1 MDVRRRTGPESA
13 TARLIVRRIDAKA
26 GVNALEPLAAYGIV
40 CKNPLPVRRIGFRT
54 MNDKPLF
61 FLTLFLAAQSPAVAD
76 EWNWEVTPYLLGAG
90 IDGTVSVGS
99 IDADTSVDFEDIVNV
114 LQGAVLLRVE
124 ATSGQN
130 GVFGDLV
137 YLALEEDEAKDTL
150 GGTLEADLDSLIVEA
165 GYRRSISEG
174 FALDFG
180 LRYWE
185 FDTKLTPALL
195 PAVRSSRD
203 WTDGFVGARFHRSIG
218 KQWSWVLRANVGAGG
233 SDLALGLEMDLRR
246 EFSNGNRFLVG
257 FRALDIDYGDT
268 SGAVPTGLD
277 LMVSGLTVGYTF
289 DL

>member
-1 MDVRRRTGPESA
+1 MCDG
-13 TARLIVRRIDAKA
+13 LILIHFLGSYMVPQGANA
-26 GVNALEPLAAYGIV
+26 GVNVLKAIAEYGNV
-40 CKNPLPVRRIGFRT
+40 CKDPGPARRIGFPT
-54 MNDKPLF
+54 MQYKSLF
-61 FLTLFLAAQSPAVAD
+61 FLTLLLTSQGPAVAD
-76 EWNWEVTPYLLGAG
+76 GWDWEVTPYLLGAG
-90 IDGTVSVGS
+90 INGTVSVGS

-195 PAVRSSRD
+195 PAVRSSTD
-203 WTDGFVGARFHRSIG
+203 WTDGFVGVRFHHSFG
-218 KQWSWVLRANVGAGG
+218 NKWSWVVRANVGAGG
-233 SDLALGLEMDLRR
+233 SDLAMGLETDFRR
-246 EFSNGNRFLVG
+246 EFANGNRFLVG
-257 FRALDIDYGDT
+257 FRALDIEFGDT
-268 SGAVPTGLD
+268 SGAVPTELD
-277 LMVSGLTVGYTF
+277 MTVSGLTVGYTF

>member
-1 MDVRRRTGPESA
+1 M
-13 TARLIVRRIDAKA
+13 
-26 GVNALEPLAAYGIV
+26 
-40 CKNPLPVRRIGFRT
+40 
-54 MNDKPLF
+54 
-61 FLTLFLAAQSPAVAD
+61 
-76 EWNWEVTPYLLGAG
+76 
-90 IDGTVSVGS
+90 GS
-99 IDADTSVDFEDIVNV
+99 IYTETSVDFEDVVNV
-114 LQGAVLLRVE
+114 LQGAALLRLE

-165 GYRRSISEG
+165 GYRRSINEG

-195 PAVRSSRD
+195 PGVRSSTD
-203 WTDGFVGARFHRSIG
+203 WMDGFVGARFYRSFCN
-218 KQWSWVLRANVGAGG
+218 KWSWVLRANVGAGG
-233 SDLALGLEMDLRR
+233 SDLALGLEMDFRH
-246 EFSNGNRFLVG
+246 EFPSGNRFLVG

-268 SGAVPTGLD
+268 SGAVPTEFD
-277 LMVSGLTVGYTF
+277 MTVSGLTVGYTF

>member
-1 MDVRRRTGPESA
+1 MLV
-13 TARLIVRRIDAKA
+13 TAQNSTA
-26 GVNALEPLAAYGIV
+26 
-40 CKNPLPVRRIGFRT
+40 
-54 MNDKPLF
+54 
-61 FLTLFLAAQSPAVAD
+61 AD
-76 EWNWEVTPYLLGAG
+76 EWDWEVTPYLLGAG
-90 IDGTVSVGS
+90 IEGSASAGS
-99 IDADTSVDFEDIVNV
+99 IDADMSVDFEDIVNV

-185 FDTKLTPALL
+185 FDTKLAPALL
-195 PAVRSSRD
+195 PVVRSSRD
-203 WTDGFVGARFHRSIG
+203 WTDGFVGARFHHSFG
-218 KQWSWVLRANVGAGG
+218 NQWSWVLRANVGAGG
-233 SDLALGLEMDLRR
+233 ADLALGLEMDFRR
-246 EFSNGNRFLVG
+246 EFSSGNRFLVG

-268 SGAVPTGLD
+268 SGAVPTDLD
-277 LMVSGLTVGYTF
+277 LTVSGLTVGYTF